1 MHDPML
7 YMFTSLPILTH
18 AHPHTCTSSRL
29 YTPCAHPHTYTCT
42 CTCTFSYSP
51 YKCTITLSCLHTCTL
66 SRANSHMTPSHMHTL
81 SHTHTHTPS
90 HTSTRPHT
98 YIPSCTRIITHAH
111 LTHTHPH
118 TYTPSPYPHT
128 CTPSQTP
135 RVLYA
140 IVLFDPLAA
149 DFNIDGVWLVMY
161 NGQQRPLSG
170 QRALQAVGT
179 QINQRI
185 VPPDRIHIKVYT
197 CISRLFFLPPFP
209 PFLLY
214 LFLPF
219 SISSSLPPYLSLN
232 CLLFLLSFI
241 FFFCWTYTLFK
252 PLLSPPS
259 LPPPSPPTR
268 QVSVTPRSGTLGQ
281 LVLFDFGSFHLVQ
294 ALMVHVLSEQE
305 TKLLQS
311 SQSKKG
317 KEPQKP

>member
-1 MHDPML
+1 
-7 YMFTSLPILTH
+7 
-18 AHPHTCTSSRL
+18 
-29 YTPCAHPHTYTCT
+29 
-42 CTCTFSYSP
+42 
-51 YKCTITLSCLHTCTL
+51 
-66 SRANSHMTPSHMHTL
+66 MHT
-81 SHTHTHTPS
+81 SHIHT
-90 HTSTRPHT
+90 
-98 YIPSCTRIITHAH
+98 
-111 LTHTHPH
+111 LTHTLPH
-118 TYTPSPYPHT
+118 TYPHT
-128 CTPSQTP
+128 CTPSQTT
-135 RVLYA
+135 RVFYA

-241 FFFCWTYTLFK
+241 SFFCGPVLFSNLFSLPLPFPSPYP
-252 PLLSPPS
+252 PLLHVRFQSP
-259 LPPPSPPTR
+259 
-268 QVSVTPRSGTLGQ
+268 
-281 LVLFDFGSFHLVQ
+281 LVQ
-294 ALMVHVLSEQE
+294 AFWVSWCCLTLVPSTSCEH
-305 TKLLQS
+305 
-311 SQSKKG
+311 
-317 KEPQKP
+317 